1 MFLPAPVAA
10 YAGEVA
16 LERETAASFALGSR
30 RRAMLLMCVL
40 AFARGSPLVHV
51 ETLAP
56 RQPVHAYFLGPPW
69 NETETLAGAL

>member
-10 YAGEVA
+10 YASEVA
-16 LERETAASFALGSR
+16 LERKAAASFALGSR
-30 RRAMLLMCVL
+30 RRGMLLMRVL
-40 AFARGSPLVHV
+40 ALARGTPLVHV

-69 NETETLAGAL
+69 DETETLAWAL